1 MRIALSFLLMVAL
14 GTSALLVSSCQSGED
29 ARAAHHERIVGYAR
43 RAADEMVYV
52 RDERTG
58 LCYAFWWQ
66 RYDRS
71 GSPAIANVP
80 CEAVR
85 DLLVPPQ

>member
-1 MRIALSFLLMVAL
+1 MRLVLSFLLMVGL
-14 GTSALLVSSCQSGED
+14 GTSAILVSGCESREESR
-29 ARAAHHERIVGYAR
+29 RAEHDRLVGYAS
-43 RAADEMVYV
+43 RAAREMVYV

-71 GSPAIANVP
+71 GSPALAHVP
-80 CEAVR
+80 CDAVAGRLEAAR
-85 DLLVPPQ
+85 